1 MERNNTSKK
10 YKKKISKW
18 SKLFKT
24 PFNKSDKKNFSYDQR
39 NSITWKTPLSK
50 RGRRSIRNR
59 LISSSNN
66 GFNHDYSVWEYSY
79 FTHLMNIRNIFLN
92 GLDGYL
98 DIDNPLLTE
107 KIFKFIWDSSTGE
120 ISIYEE
126 ELNEEMEE
134 IYSAYLKKKN
144 LYNKD
149 INGS

>member
-1 MERNNTSKK
+1 
-10 YKKKISKW
+10 
-18 SKLFKT
+18 
-24 PFNKSDKKNFSYDQR
+24 
-39 NSITWKTPLSK
+39 
-50 RGRRSIRNR
+50 
-59 LISSSNN
+59 
-66 GFNHDYSVWEYSY
+66 
-79 FTHLMNIRNIFLN
+79 MNIRNIFLN